1 MGKKS
6 RRDRSSLSEVYLHF
20 QIEQKKRE
28 IQEFQDEKLQLQA
41 KNQKQKELLQH
52 LREEQKVHTRALIQQ
67 TREQERKLVQ
77 KELVHQQRVK
87 EAHQLSLELVHNME
101 TRLVELPKEL
111 SRLEEQLLELGA
123 EQQTWLQYKNFGSLQ
138 HQRQVQQRE
147 DELLKTQHTYQ
158 EMSGHVQHMLETMV
172 TEINEKMDRLI
183 DEQKH
188 LAVERAV
195 ELLDLKAHQEIQEN
209 QSLKKHVALFKKKVS
224 SLEEAVKELEEKN
237 LEMIS
242 GLVEQ
247 RLDDLQM
254 SRPVCNRNVFLTQ
267 TIGPADFWDKTTETA
282 STERATGSQTPVGLG
297 AEVQVDEG
305 DRSSSPS
312 RVGLHDVGVVLYG
325 RQADLQESKHPV
337 LLEKRVLMVIGQAA
351 TLHTS
356 IISSGSEDWPVT
368 SRMIQNRFQ

>member
-158 EMSGHVQHMLETMV
+158 EMSGTS
-172 TEINEKMDRLI
+172 
-183 DEQKH
+183 H
-188 LAVERAV
+188 LSISSVF
-195 ELLDLKAHQEIQEN
+195 
-209 QSLKKHVALFKKKVS
+209 LF
-224 SLEEAVKELEEKN
+224 
-237 LEMIS
+237 IS
-242 GLVEQ
+242 GEE
-247 RLDDLQM
+247 RC
-254 SRPVCNRNVFLTQ
+254 RFLRMNMDTYLPQ
-267 TIGPADFWDKTTETA
+267 DMF
-282 STERATGSQTPVGLG
+282 STC
-297 AEVQVDEG
+297 
-305 DRSSSPS
+305 
-312 RVGLHDVGVVLYG
+312 
-325 RQADLQESKHPV
+325 
-337 LLEKRVLMVIGQAA
+337 
-351 TLHTS
+351 
-356 IISSGSEDWPVT
+356 
-368 SRMIQNRFQ
+368 